1 MFYVMINYKLYFLI
15 FQDPIL
21 RKKFAGKPEYVINYF
36 FLLAEEIRE
45 MMAKLGFKNF
55 QDMVCHVE
63 FMIIIYSHQAARDL
77 FYPLIL
83 LARVLVKCIR
93 QTKYWLASVFEC
105 KPAAK
110 YAITSKC
117 EMANLTACKHF
128 TPLGYAN
135 VDPGFSLYHRLVA
148 QIS

>member
-63 FMIIIYSHQAARDL
+63 FMIIIYS
-77 FYPLIL
+77 
-83 LARVLVKCIR
+83 IR
-93 QTKYWLASVFEC
+93 LHG
-105 KPAAK
+105 
-110 YAITSKC
+110 TS
-117 EMANLTACKHF
+117 F
-128 TPLGYAN
+128 T
-135 VDPGFSLYHRLVA
+135 R
-148 QIS
+148 